1 MLEVRDSLIEG
12 KGLFATQDLSA
23 NVRIYD
29 YIGEEM
35 SWKEFTEQYGLYKYN
50 SLNTYPMR
58 RIHKIIVAKKEPYK
72 TDNLVNYI
80 NEGKKQSNSQGLLDP
95 LVANVH
101 LKSRG
106 LYTSREINKD
116 EELLLIYPKDYLRS
130 YSL

>member
-58 RIHKIIVAKKEPYK
+58 RIHRIIVAKKDPYK

-80 NEGKKQSNSQGLLDP
+80 NEGK
-95 LVANVH
+95 VANVH